1 MARKPVHYR
10 AFVDTVTADEA
21 GTPYTI
27 GGEVSLEEYSRFKYG
42 DGDIA
47 AKFGHLVAQR
57 ALEVIPVDI
66 DNPMPLLVTSSAYKV
81 APPASESLLEPFVTT
96 MREELPQAHIEPF
109 KIYRSVLTEGDYA
122 SMTLEQREAVMER
135 NGLVLPEGLPET
147 ARAVIALDDILVT
160 GSHERMLHRKLD
172 GTIDALML
180 YCYILD
186 VSDDASNPAIEAAIN
201 HIALSSLQSLIHI
214 AKTSSKFIPNAR
226 ICKMLVGSR
235 PEEVY
240 AFVEEASETKMPL
253 ETILEYVEGDELE
266 QMQRY
271 EAGVQALRKAITNK
285 AKRPTVVL

>member
-10 AFVDTVTADEA
+10 AFVDTVSADTN
-21 GTPYTI
+21 GIPYTT
-27 GGEVSLEEYSRFKYG
+27 GEISLEEYSRFKYG
-42 DGDIA
+42 DGDVA
-47 AKFGHLVAQR
+47 TKFGHLVAQR

-66 DNPMPLLVTSSAYKV
+66 DNPMPILVTSSAYKV
-81 APPASESLLEPFVTT
+81 APPASQSLLEPFVTAV
-96 MREELPQAHIEPF
+96 RDELPQAHIEPF

-122 SMTLEQREAVMER
+122 SMTLEQREMVMER
-135 NGLVLPEGLPET
+135 NGLVLPDGLPET

-186 VSDDASNPAIEAAIN
+186 VSEDATNPAIEAAIN
-201 HIALSSLQSLIHI
+201 HIAMSSLQSLIHI
-214 AKTSSKFIPNAR
+214 AKTSSSFIPNAR
-226 ICKMLVGSR
+226 SCKMVVGSTSD
-235 PEEVY
+235 EVH
-240 AFVEEASETKMPL
+240 AFVEEASETAMPL

-271 EAGVQALRKAITNK
+271 EAGVQALRKAITHK
-285 AKRPTVVL
+285 SKQPTVIL